1 MNNSNM
7 NLLQRLIFKLGKAKV
22 KILLDLEGSI
32 APSGVIEEGRYRTF
46 NSREYATWHVR
57 NNVIEWLRAK
67 RDDTR
72 VELIW
77 SSTWQEYANSILEES
92 GIEPIEWVDF
102 ASTYQ
107 MPDDWYKKDGL
118 KLLMQGKINPMVIV
132 DNELPEHFLS
142 MNNPR
147 ILCIKPESNAG
158 ISDLDLQRID
168 DFIERYRTRKISL
181 IRS

>member
-1 MNNSNM
+1 MNSSHINF
-7 NLLQRLIFKLGKAKV
+7 LQRLIFKLGKTKV

-32 APSGVIEEGRYRTF
+32 APYGLIKEGRYRSF

-67 RDDTR
+67 RQDKR

-77 SSTWQEYANSILEES
+77 SSTWQEYANSILEDS

-102 ASTYQ
+102 SSTYQ

-118 KLLMQGKINPMVIV
+118 KLFMQGKIGPMVIV
-132 DNELPEHFLS
+132 DNELPERFLT

-158 ISDLDLQRID
+158 ISDLELQKID
-168 DFIERYRTRKISL
+168 DFINRYRTRKIRL
-181 IRS
+181 AK